1 MCLTSDE
8 KKHWLV
14 FYVNQWALSC
24 SINQSNQQISSS
36 ERFRFKRLWGS
47 LVRLKHF
54 MCLTRNRTQIF
65 CWRRDGWNHNDER
78 LMMMMMIVIINP
90 WCLLCF
96 LKLFVCQAK
105 LFSLNIQRLSMT
117 YVQLAPVWT
126 AVVLFWRW
134 VRLTSGVQCV
144 LQRGGGGPQGAGPQG
159 AGPQGGFM
167 TRTQKSSVRLNTRN
181 HFTSFINN
189 NSFVSLMWKTQQE
202 VALRGKSTAP
212 VCPKHSLFLINQ

>member
-144 LQRGGGGPQGAGPQG
+144 LQRGRGLRGRSLRADSWQGHRRVQWGWTQG
-159 AGPQGGFM
+159 IILHLLSIITA
-167 TRTQKSSVRLNTRN
+167 
-181 HFTSFINN
+181 
-189 NSFVSLMWKTQQE
+189 FVSLMWKTQQE